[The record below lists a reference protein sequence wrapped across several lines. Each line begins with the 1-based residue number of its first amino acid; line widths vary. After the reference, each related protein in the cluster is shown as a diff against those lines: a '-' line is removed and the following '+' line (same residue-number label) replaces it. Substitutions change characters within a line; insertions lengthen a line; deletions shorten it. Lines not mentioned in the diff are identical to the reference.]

1 MKLANSLLA
10 TLAALLLTASA
21 FAGEIDSMSIKDV
34 SAGVKE
40 ALTKGTEHAV
50 SSLGKDNGFHGY
62 NYPRC

>member
-21 FAGEIDSMSIKDV
+21 FAAGIDSLAVKDA

-40 ALTKGTEHAV
+40 ALTKGAEHAV
-50 SSLGKDNGFHGY
+50 SSLGKDNDFHRY
-62 NYPRC
+62 SYPRC